1 MSLCMDSIAKF
12 KSPANVSFT
21 FWEFVRTSVILKK
34 TGIQSHDCTFFS
46 FCLCNIICSTVFNMG
61 LSFIFMA
68 KDLIFLIFLIS
79 PILLFFV
86 STVQHGNPVT
96 HTCILIVNSGKDG
109 KYKCSNG

>member
-68 KDLIFLIFLIS
+68 KDLIFLIFFYFPNI
-79 PILLFFV
+79 IIFCF
-86 STVQHGNPVT
+86 
-96 HTCILIVNSGKDG
+96 
-109 KYKCSNG
+109 